1 MDVRDQLKG
10 VDGMVWNCNDQKNDN
25 IKTKDAG
32 ECSFGNIEYSA
43 LVSVNKQEN
52 EVLHHSGTLAN
63 KEIEEIAT
71 SLVKFSRLSKVQG
84 TIKIQGDS
92 SIKLDH
98 IVKIEKGAK
107 SFQGK
112 AYVSGIKHKIENGD
126 WTTELTLGLPNKR
139 FARRYNDI
147 FGLPA
152 NGILAPVYGLQIGV
166 VKKLEKDPQN
176 NYRIFVYM
184 PTINKPEE
192 GIWCRKA
199 SFYASSDV
207 GAFFMPE
214 INDEVV
220 VGFINDDPRSPII
233 LGSLYSSKHKPAI
246 EIDDKNSIKNFVS
259 KSKLKLSFND
269 KDKEITIETP
279 GDSPQFVKLSIKGNS
294 IEIVNA
300 KANKIIL
307 DKNDIKISCEGNIT
321 LDAKGSITLKAGNNL
336 SVTTNNELS
345 LSGMSAELKGKTK
358 ATVEGAGTAEFK
370 SNGITI
376 IKGSLVNIN

>member
-1 MDVRDQLKG
+1 
-10 VDGMVWNCNDQKNDN
+10 
-25 IKTKDAG
+25 
-32 ECSFGNIEYSA
+32 
-43 LVSVNKQEN
+43 
-52 EVLHHSGTLAN
+52 
-63 KEIEEIAT
+63 
-71 SLVKFSRLSKVQG
+71 
-84 TIKIQGDS
+84 
-92 SIKLDH
+92 
-98 IVKIEKGAK
+98 
-107 SFQGK
+107 
-112 AYVSGIKHKIENGD
+112 
-126 WTTELTLGLPNKR
+126 
-139 FARRYNDI
+139 
-147 FGLPA
+147 
-152 NGILAPVYGLQIGV
+152 
-166 VKKLEKDPQN
+166 
-176 NYRIFVYM
+176 
-184 PTINKPEE
+184 
-192 GIWCRKA
+192 
-199 SFYASSDV
+199 
-207 GAFFMPE
+207 MPE